1 MADSV
6 ASQIESADAVIGLVP
21 PPSRDN
27 HAVENTIARIV
38 ETPVALKI
46 ALLHPPLSPTQAE
59 PSRVNSHWHLIATP
73 QLMQDPS
80 SLAQS
85 LGDSFRATFDF
96 AQKLNSRACAVVA
109 SDLSGTTVDWVSLLL
124 HPVIEEQFD
133 LVAPCYARHPFEGM
147 INRAI
152 VYPLVRALYGK
163 RIAMNRSAS
172 GQGNP
177 FAWRNRTNG
186 KRPSALYFSLRLV
199 NPASRPKCRQSAAPR
214 SPLNSRA
221 SARATAV
228 LNSFVRCRE
237 CLSHA

>member
-85 LGDSFRATFDF
+85 LGDRFVVLEFGGSGGDVAVGADVRIRVSRGRAT
-96 AQKLNSRACAVVA
+96 
-109 SDLSGTTVDWVSLLL
+109 
-124 HPVIEEQFD
+124 IE
-133 LVAPCYARHPFEGM
+133 APE
-147 INRAI
+147 
-152 VYPLVRALYGK
+152 
-163 RIAMNRSAS
+163 
-172 GQGNP
+172 
-177 FAWRNRTNG
+177 
-186 KRPSALYFSLRLV
+186 
-199 NPASRPKCRQSAAPR
+199 
-214 SPLNSRA
+214 
-221 SARATAV
+221 
-228 LNSFVRCRE
+228 RE
-237 CLSHA
+237 RGR